1 MMVATSDGTTL
12 MTKDNKKQQKPQ
24 TLSEARKAN
33 MSRVLLANY
42 WEWVKQ
48 GRPLRT

>member
-1 MMVATSDGTTL
+1 MSDKTV
-12 MTKDNKKQQKPQ
+12 KKQQKPQ

>member
-1 MMVATSDGTTL
+1 MMAATSDGTTL
-12 MTKDNKKQQKPQ
+12 MTK
-24 TLSEARKAN
+24 KAN